1 MEDINN
7 LLTGFSEQKKLIE
20 LAVIQA
26 NELQITLNKLNDYP
40 MLLHSDNGKFVIRFE
55 QNDI

>member
-20 LAVIQA
+20 LAVRQA

>member
-20 LAVIQA
+20 LAVRQA

-40 MLLHSDNGKFVIRFE
+40 MLLHSDNGEFVIRFE